1 MASPTKW
8 TWVWINS
15 RRWWWTGRPGMLQ
28 SMGEQSVRHG
38 WATELTDFAISTSWS
53 EPQSAPSLVFCW
65 LYRASPS
72 SAAKNIINLILVLTI
87 WWCPYVES
95 SSVLLFVMTNVF
107 SWQNSVRLCPASFCT
122 LRLTLPVTYII
133 SWLPSFAVQSHMMKR
148 TFFFGVNS
156 RRSGRSSWNHSVPT
170 SSKLVVGA

>member
-1 MASPTKW
+1 MDL
-8 TWVWINS
+8 ILYF
-15 RRWWWTGRPGMLQ
+15 LQ
-28 SMGEQSVRHG
+28 LKSELGNKVFMI
-38 WATELTDFAISTSWS
+38 WATVSS
-53 EPQSAPSLVFCW
+53 QSCFCW

-72 SAAKNIINLILVLTI
+72 LTTKDIISLTSVLTV
-87 WWCPYVES
+87 WWCTLEIR
-95 SSVLLFVMTNVF
+95 LLRCWQRVFAMTNVF

-148 TFFFGVNS
+148 TFFFGVSS